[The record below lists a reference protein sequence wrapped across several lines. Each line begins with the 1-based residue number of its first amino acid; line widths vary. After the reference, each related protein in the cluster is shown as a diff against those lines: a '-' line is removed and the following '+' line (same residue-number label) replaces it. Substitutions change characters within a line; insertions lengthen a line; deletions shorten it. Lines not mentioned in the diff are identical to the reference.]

1 MYRPPG
7 SNLTLGQVVELNKRF
22 IVGYEVYKEDPRIK
36 ELERGVREYNK
47 LLQYLGLKDHQVD
60 TVGRPRWRS
69 FFILCYRLGLL
80 TAWGTL
86 ALPGVILN
94 APIFIAAKVISR
106 KKAKGELSVWH
117 CPGEAV
123 C

>member
-117 CPGEAV
+117 CLSEAV